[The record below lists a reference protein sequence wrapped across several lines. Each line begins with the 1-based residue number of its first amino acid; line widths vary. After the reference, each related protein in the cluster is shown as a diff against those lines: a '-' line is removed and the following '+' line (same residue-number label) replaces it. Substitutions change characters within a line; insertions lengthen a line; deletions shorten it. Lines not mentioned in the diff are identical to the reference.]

1 MAICVDVPGGFGKPL
16 ADHTR
21 VSVTKEE
28 ISRLTEGWEQGV
40 QLLIQVGH
48 FFAPNMYLIYLAYL
62 ERWRHCEMVGQPSP
76 TPSTIRGRQG
86 CLARGCGMFQ
96 LYYMF
101 QLCY

>member
-40 QLLIQVGH
+40 RLLIQVGH
-48 FFAPNMYLIYLAYL
+48 FFVPSSYLIYLAYL
-62 ERWRHCEMVGQPSP
+62 ERWRHYEMVGQPSP
-76 TPSTIRGRQG
+76 TSPTIRGRQD

-96 LYYMF
+96 LYY
-101 QLCY
+101 